1 MFMKRFVEFSV
12 LLVVAVACCCCGSM
26 SGGTSNRYVISPVT
40 DTITIRL
47 SGYENELCEVK
58 IYGNNAYFRGTDY
71 VSGGCVKFGIGSLPA
86 GRHRVG
92 IRVGD
97 LVADE
102 NFVKR

>member
-1 MFMKRFVEFSV
+1 MLMKRLAAFFV
-12 LLVVAVACCCCGSM
+12 LPVVAVVCCCCGSM
-26 SGGTSNRYVISPVT
+26 SGGTSNRYVVSPLT
-40 DTITIRL
+40 DTIVIKL
-47 SGYENELCEVK
+47 PGYENELCEVK
-58 IYGNNAYFRGTDY
+58 IYGNNAYFWGTEY